1 MRCRSATNLKLIV
14 LKTVSFSHKTAQSCH
29 CEEQSDA
36 AIFDETNRHPGTKHG
51 KTEQNGMCSTFG
63 TNTFCFLSHLVFA
76 YFVPGSHPFDFK
88 IAASG
93 ARALLAMTQNWNV
106 IFGKGAFLQYS
117 GIHSTISIRIN
128 VSFFQRNPPV
138 LSLRGRSAA
147 AAIFKVSVWHPGTKH
162 GSANRQK
169 SRRTSRISPLRAR
182 RRTPK
187 SSGSE

>member
-1 MRCRSATNLKLIV
+1 MASRNEARQRE
-14 LKTVSFSHKTAQSCH
+14 TAESR
-29 CEEQSDA
+29 
-36 AIFDETNRHPGTKHG
+36 IFDSSRSDTTSVLLWKRHFTRASARISHASASFTRSKIVFHCAALPCLVPG
-51 KTEQNGMCSTFG
+51 CR
-63 TNTFCFLSHLVFA
+63 
-76 YFVPGSHPFDFK
+76 FVPFK

-117 GIHSTISIRIN
+117 GTHSTISIRIN

-147 AAIFKVSVWHPGTKH
+147 VAIFKPKVWHPAAKH

-169 SRRTSRISPLRAR
+169 SRRTSRILPLRAR